1 MNFSSL
7 VLMEKDKET
16 GFLGKEVDSY
26 SVGDGGKFV
35 RKLYMV
41 DDEVTLVFDTKEDV
55 EEWEFSAIFDL
66 FDMEA
71 FESLGYKIE
80 ELDDEYNP
88 TWKITFKY
96 DDEYQE
102 MKAIINE
109 ICNLIDVNIKKVK
122 IDIEGKEE
130 EYK

>member
-26 SVGDGGKFV
+26 SVGDGGKYV
-35 RKLYMV
+35 RKLFMV
-41 DDEVTLVFDTKEDV
+41 DDEVTLVFDTKDDV

-66 FDMEA
+66 FDLEA
-71 FESLGYKIE
+71 FENLGYKIE
-80 ELDDEYNP
+80 ELDEEYNP
-88 TWKITFKY
+88 TWKINFKH

-109 ICNLIDVNIKKVK
+109 ICNLIDTNIKKVK
-122 IDIEGKEE
+122 VDIEGKEE